1 MNINFK
7 HSSLL
12 IFVLIFVFSETSF
25 SQNLKN
31 IRVLVYT
38 KNGVGYVHDNL
49 VASVKCIEDL
59 GFKHNFKVDVSESP
73 SVFTQ
78 SNLQK
83 YTLLIFASTNN
94 DVFDNDEQRLAFR
107 RYMQAGGGFV
117 GIHSVIGTERN
128 WDWFKQMIGGTFVWH
143 PKNQKFSV
151 QMLDPHHPSMLGM
164 PKLWERSL
172 GDECYFM
179 KDVYPGIK
187 VLMANQLNTLNPSKT
202 DSIKIAQYATPFKDY
217 YPSVWHQSFD
227 GGNVWITTLGH
238 NKENYQEAIFSK
250 HLLLGIKYIASQ
262 SKKLDYNKA
271 YALSKDAPLQF

>member
-7 HSSLL
+7 QTL
-12 IFVLIFVFSETSF
+12 VLFFTLTFVFAQISF

-31 IRVLVYT
+31 TSVLVYT

-49 VASVKCIEDL
+49 AASVKCIEDL
-59 GFKHNFKVDVSESP
+59 GAKNNFKVDVSETP
-73 SVFTQ
+73 SVFTK

-94 DVFDNDEQRLAFR
+94 DVFENDEQRLAFR

-128 WDWFKQMIGGTFVWH
+128 WDWFKQMIGGSFVWH
-143 PKNQKFSV
+143 PKRQKFSV
-151 QMLDPHHPSMLGM
+151 QMLDAQHPSMLGM

-179 KDVYPGIK
+179 KDVYPGIR
-187 VLMANQLNTLNPSKT
+187 VLMANQLNTLNPNKA
-202 DSIKIAQYATPFKDY
+202 DSIKIAKYALPFKDY
-217 YPSVWHQSFD
+217 YPSVWHQNFD
-227 GGNVWITTLGH
+227 GGNIWITSLGH
-238 NKENYQEAIFSK
+238 NKEDYQEAIFSK
-250 HLLLGIKYIASQ
+250 HLLLGIKYIVSQ
-262 SKKLDYNKA
+262 SKKLDYSKA
-271 YALSKDAPLQF
+271 YALSRDTPVKY